1 MKVTHLAEHPDTIP
15 TLAAWVYNQWGHWMS
30 AGITLETLARE
41 FEKRTIP
48 GCIPETFVAVEENTP
63 LGTASL
69 VIHDL
74 AERRDLSPWL
84 AAVYVGPE
92 FRNRGVGSAL
102 VQAVMDEAQT
112 LGVER
117 LYLFTPDKMSFY
129 GRLGWQALEQRE
141 HHGID
146 VTVMVYEF

>member
-1 MKVTHLAEHPDTIP
+1 MKVAHLAEHPDAIP
-15 TLAAWVYNQWGHWMS
+15 TLASWVYNQWGHWMP
-30 AGITLETLARE
+30 ADIIPETLARE

-48 GCIPETFVAVEENTP
+48 SCIPETFVAVEGHAP

-74 AERRDLSPWL
+74 AARRDLSPWL
-84 AAVYVGPE
+84 AAVYVAPE
-92 FRNRGVGSAL
+92 FRNQGVGSAL
-102 VQAVMDEAQT
+102 VQAVTDEAQA

-129 GRLGWQALEQRE
+129 GRLGWQALERTKHQGR
-141 HHGID
+141 D